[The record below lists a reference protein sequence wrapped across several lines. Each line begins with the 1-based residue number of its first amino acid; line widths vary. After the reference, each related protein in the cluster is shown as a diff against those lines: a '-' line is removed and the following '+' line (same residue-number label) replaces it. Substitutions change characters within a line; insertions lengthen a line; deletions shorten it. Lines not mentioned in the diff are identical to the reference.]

1 MNDKKEIDN
10 KYIKVKTLGCGGEG
24 VAYLVVE
31 KDTEL
36 ELVAKTIEQKWMKEK
51 KEYNKDVKF
60 EKELDE
66 AKRMFKKIS
75 SIICP
80 YIIRCIRE
88 GKGEIKKKDKVLK
101 IRQLLIWIII
111 ILNIF

>member
-36 ELVAKTIEQKWMKEK
+36 ELVTKTIEQK
-51 KEYNKDVKF
+51 
-60 EKELDE
+60 
-66 AKRMFKKIS
+66 
-75 SIICP
+75 
-80 YIIRCIRE
+80 
-88 GKGEIKKKDKVLK
+88 
-101 IRQLLIWIII
+101 
-111 ILNIF
+111 